1 MDWLNKFKGFFEPD
15 PLEKHVENPQE
26 ALAYFL
32 GNMQN
37 FGRPVTTYLDLG
49 WPVGKSEPPNYEEMM
64 LRTKGLQ
71 GPSIPGYTDQIFYG
85 DTPMTATDIIDQ
97 IDEWNDGIP
106 EAQRLREQ
114 KLLEQMIGRY
124 GLEYSA

>member
-1 MDWLNKFKGFFEPD
+1 MSKT
-15 PLEKHVENPQE
+15 
-26 ALAYFL
+26 
-32 GNMQN
+32 
-37 FGRPVTTYLDLG
+37 R
-49 WPVGKSEPPNYEEMM
+49 
-64 LRTKGLQ
+64 KGLQ
-71 GPSIPGYTDQIFYG
+71 GPYVSENRRNFYG